1 MVGLPLQALCEP
13 IRPDYNIYQLGQLYK
28 IVRFNS
34 TAPRLG
40 VYDKEKCQHYDNKLD
55 ASLSRSRRVI
65 LELALCNDWKYF
77 CTFTIAKENYDRENL
92 KAWHKSF
99 SQWLRDQRKKYK
111 KQGLDLAFDYLLVP
125 QLHEDEKSWHMHG
138 LFSDISPLLI
148 SFRELSRR
156 GQFVPAKL
164 IKGNFYN
171 WVDYQKKFGFCSF
184 GEIQSKVGVSFYIT
198 RYIEK
203 QLQERCLD
211 VGLNLYYCSWHLNRS
226 VLHGDVYGRCE
237 FLDKFLTNH
246 YEFCST
252 GMTSVKDGCSWDFAL
267 EYMDYDMLELFGSS
281 YPEECPDV
289 VNYYETVQQ
298 VLDGF

>member
-34 TAPRLG
+34 IAPRLG
-40 VYDKEKCQHYDNKLD
+40 VYDKEKCQHYDSKLD

-65 LELALCNDWKYF
+65 LELALFNECKYF
-77 CTFTIAKENYDRENL
+77 CTFTIAKENYDRKDL
-92 KAWHKSF
+92 HIWHKSF
-99 SQWLRDQRKKYK
+99 SQWLRDQRKKCK
-111 KQGLDLAFDYLLVP
+111 KQGSDMAFDYVLVP
-125 QLHEDEKSWHMHG
+125 ELHKDGSWHMHG
-138 LFSDISPLLI
+138 LFSDISPLLV
-148 SFRELSRR
+148 SFRELSRQ
-156 GQFVPAKL
+156 GQSVPAKL

-184 GEIQSKVGVSFYIT
+184 GEIRSKVGVSFYIT
-198 RYIEK
+198 EYIQK
-203 QLQERCLD
+203 QLQESCLD
-211 VGLNLYYCSWHLNRS
+211 VGLNLYYCSHHLNRS

-267 EYMDYDMLELFGSS
+267 EYMDYEMLEAFGSS
-281 YPEECPDV
+281 EPEEVPEVDA
-289 VNYYETVQQ
+289 YWEAVQQ